1 MKNKIKF
8 IPLFGFLLLFGCMAK
23 PKQPPLTE
31 REAEFFLLLS
41 KECNCSVTRE
51 LDVRNESERINANDK
66 GFYVISFDSLTLV
79 PFNNIDSLKTSSFTI
94 AKKLHN
100 TVLNKDFKFT
110 YDHITVFY
118 SSPIDKVNSKI
129 ESFTYSLS
137 DIK

>member
-1 MKNKIKF
+1 MKNKINI
-8 IPLFGFLLLFGCMAK
+8 IPLIGFLLMFGCMAK

-31 REAEFFLLLS
+31 REAEYFSLLS
-41 KECNCSVTRE
+41 RECNCPVTRE

-66 GFYVISFDSLTLV
+66 GFYVISFDSLNLV
-79 PFNNIDSLKTSSFTI
+79 SFNNIDSLKYLSFTI

-100 TVLNKDFKFT
+100 TILNKDFKYS

-129 ESFTYSLS
+129 ESFTFNLAEL
-137 DIK
+137 K